1 MATFVEQFP
10 ILECG
15 VYNLTMSWKN
25 DIPYVYDIW
34 RQKYIK
40 LTPEEWVR
48 QNFLQYL
55 VLEKKYPIACIAVE
69 KEVMV
74 NGIKKRCDIIVFKN
88 YTPYMIVECKEMN
101 VVLTEKTI
109 QQILTYNQSLSVNIL
124 VITNGNNTFAFETTT
139 KKSLNSIPEFS
150 ETIINDF

>member
-1 MATFVEQFP
+1 MIKINYPTYQFKF
-10 ILECG
+10 
-15 VYNLTMSWKN
+15 NQKN
-25 DIPYVYDIW
+25 GKEFIFDAFRKLWV
-34 RQKYIK
+34 R

-55 VLEKKYPIACIAVE
+55 VQEKKYPIACIAVE

-101 VVLTEKTI
+101 VALTEKTI

-124 VITNGNNTFAFETTT
+124 VITNGNNTFALETTT
-139 KKSLNSIPEFS
+139 KKSLNSIPAFS

>member
-1 MATFVEQFP
+1 MIKINYPTYQFKF
-10 ILECG
+10 
-15 VYNLTMSWKN
+15 N
-25 DIPYVYDIW
+25 
-34 RQKYIK
+34 QKKGKEFIFDAFRK
-40 LTPEEWVR
+40 LWVRLTPEEWVR

-55 VLEKKYPIACIAVE
+55 VQEKKYPIACIAVE

-88 YTPYMIVECKEMN
+88 SAPYMIVECKEMN
-101 VVLTEKTI
+101 VALTEKTI

-124 VITNGNNTFAFETTT
+124 VITNGNNTFALETTT
-139 KKSLNSIPEFS
+139 KKSLNSIPAFS